1 MLKGAEV
8 MAGAPAPLR
17 RLSTV
22 MGMCKVCKVFFM
34 YFHVL
39 TNMKRAILSVGLVIS
54 MVALVGSS
62 YKLSN
67 HSKLY
72 NGQNDEMKYTM
83 QKLVA
88 MVVVSGIG
96 ICLFSTLLVIDMYT
110 TGFATTTTTKKMRA
124 FMENNLGALT
134 PQNNP
139 GALIPFFKEQG
150 WSPKLRTVSPIW
162 RDVYDEYMERNPD
175 ERRMSKWL
183 LTKKELNNARASSK
197 VFKLRVM
204 GFVPT
209 DLSDIFALD
218 LTNKKISDV
227 SMLGSVHELNLAG
240 CRRVVDVSMLGGVY
254 SLNLTGTGVTDVSM
268 LGGVHTLILSHNKV
282 SDVSMLGNVHTLN
295 LAGCVDVTDISAL
308 GNVHELN
315 LAGCRR
321 VVDVSILRGVYSLNL
336 TGTGVTDVS
345 MLGNVHELGLSNT
358 EVADVSMLGKVHA
371 LDLSYCNQVSDV
383 SMLGSV
389 HTLYLS
395 GCGRVTD
402 FSALGK
408 VHELHLANIDIT
420 DVSAFGGVYTLNL
433 ADCHGVTD
441 VSALGGV
448 YKLNLYNCTGV
459 TDVSALGKVHTL
471 TLAHCHGVTDVSALG
486 GVHTLNLMDCVGV
499 TDLSALD
506 GVACLIPPSGQRRG
520 C

>member
-268 LGGVHTLILSHNKV
+268 LG
-282 SDVSMLGNVHTLN
+282 
-295 LAGCVDVTDISAL
+295 
-308 GNVHELN
+308 
-315 LAGCRR
+315 
-321 VVDVSILRGVYSLNL
+321 
-336 TGTGVTDVS
+336 
-345 MLGNVHELGLSNT
+345 NVHELGLSNT